1 MNPCPATLALAQ
13 RLGAIRSDRLA
24 DALDFAAEVA
34 CGQDYPNR
42 TDLANRALPPGLD
55 ADEAWTAIKLGRLAL
70 RRDLDLADPD
80 GAPLGLSAPV
90 AVQRSLHQ
98 LDRGRDLPAAASPA
112 VEAASR
118 PAQGRFAVK
127 ARWAEAVATTQLA
140 GAAIDPVAGV
150 EFLRQSREP
159 EDDHERLLAN
169 AEAALTLARSW
180 SGVPF
185 SPARVIELQRG
196 FVQGAT
202 APANAADETDL
213 PQRLAPLCRFLNAED
228 GGPFLHPLERAVGGH
243 YWLLR
248 HRPFAVA
255 NGRTARALVD
265 WAMARAGYPLFG
277 MLAPSRELAAAPAD
291 YAAAV
296 ERAAADDGD
305 VTHFVAHQ
313 LRAVEQAIAVWRM
326 ELSRAEAEV
335 RTIAASSSAPAGL
348 NSRQLALLAHAVRHP
363 DARYGIE
370 AHRRSH
376 GITFPTA
383 SADLFDLAER
393 GLLAVAKAGRT
404 HVFTQAKVEM
414 KSPAASGRPR
424 RVRRP
429 APPAELDES
438 DDALPVNLL

>member
-13 RLGAIRSDRLA
+13 RLGAIKPDRLA
-24 DALDFAAEVA
+24 GALDFAAEVA
-34 CGQDYPNR
+34 RGQDYPNR
-42 TDLANRALPPGLD
+42 EDLANRTLPVGLD

-70 RRDLDLADPD
+70 RRNLDLADAD
-80 GAPLGLSAPV
+80 GAPLGLSAPMV
-90 AVQRSLHQ
+90 VQRSLHQ
-98 LDRGRDLPAAASPA
+98 LDRGCDLPVAAPPA
-112 VEAASR
+112 GEAAFR

-140 GAAIDPVAGV
+140 GVAIDPVAGM
-150 EFLRQSREP
+150 EFLRQSRDPQDE
-159 EDDHERLLAN
+159 HERLLAN
-169 AEAALTLARSW
+169 AEVALTLARSW

-185 SPARVIELQRG
+185 SPARVVELQLG
-196 FVQGAT
+196 FVRGAGS
-202 APANAADETDL
+202 PADAADETEL
-213 PQRLAPLCRFLNAED
+213 RQRLAPLCRFLNAED
-228 GGPFLHPLERAVGGH
+228 ADPFLHPLERAAVGH

-277 MLAPSRELAAAPAD
+277 VLAPSRELGAAPAA
-291 YAAAV
+291 YTAAV
-296 ERAAADDGD
+296 QRAAADDGD
-305 VTHFVAHQ
+305 VTYFVVHQ
-313 LRAVEQAIAVWRM
+313 LRAVEQAIAAWRM
-326 ELSRAEAEV
+326 ELSRTETEV

-348 NSRQLALLAHAVRHP
+348 NSRQLALFAHAVRHP

-393 GLLAVAKAGRT
+393 GLLAVAKEGRT
-404 HVFTQAKVEM
+404 HVFTPATVKA
-414 KSPAASGRPR
+414 KSPVAPERPR
-424 RVRRP
+424 RVRQP
-429 APPAELDES
+429 APPAKPDEP
-438 DDALPVNLL
+438 DDTLPVNLL